1 MPCAEEFS
9 SLQME
14 SYSPSACAPILGSSL
29 TVAGFLH
36 DPKGERAGAY
46 QRGREVEGLAGLQSC
61 VLP

>member
-46 QRGREVEGLAGLQSC
+46 
-61 VLP
+61 